1 MDAIVF
7 SKKDNV
13 ATAIKNLSKDQQV
26 QVSFEGTTITVKLNQ
41 DIPFGHKFAIK
52 DIEQGSCVY
61 KYGEPI
67 GIATEEIKIGDYVHV
82 HNVSGRRGVRRYT
95 T

>member
-1 MDAIVF
+1 MDALVF
-7 SKKDNV
+7 SKEDNV
-13 ATAIKNLSKDQQV
+13 ATAIKNLSKGQQV
-26 QVSFEGTTITVKLNQ
+26 QVAFEGTTITVKLNQ

-52 DIEQGSCVY
+52 DIEQGSQVY

-67 GIATEEIKIGDYVHV
+67 GVATEKIKVGDYVHV